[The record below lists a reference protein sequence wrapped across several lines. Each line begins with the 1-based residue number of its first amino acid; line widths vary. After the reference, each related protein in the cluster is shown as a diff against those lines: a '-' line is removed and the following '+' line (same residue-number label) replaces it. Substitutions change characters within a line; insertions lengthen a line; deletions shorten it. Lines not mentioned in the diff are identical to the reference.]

1 MPTPKR
7 IADIKSALLHPATTS
22 HFEVGIGLPKKLTS
36 GGFLSDNGIN
46 LTTTNLDRLNLMCCD
61 ATLPGSNLATL
72 EVTGDFHGVTEKH
85 AYRRIYD
92 DRIDLTFYVDADFYL
107 PIRVFETW
115 MKFISQESSEKP
127 QPERGNITSAYD
139 NYFYRFQYIDEYSA
153 SGLHVTKFEKSSYG
167 KGQYLR
173 YDFVKSYPISI
184 SSMPV
189 SYESS
194 NLLKCTVSMAYI
206 RYVLNK
212 VADPGAPGNPST
224 PIEQAGYN
232 DGFASNS
239 EFFNQDDAYQV
250 AWGASGY
257 TGSPDSKHT
266 KFARSMQ
273 AKLSGQFDPE
283 HASQF
288 D

>member
-36 GGFLSDNGIN
+36 GGFLTDNGIN

-92 DRIDLTFYVDADFYL
+92 DRIDLTFYVDADYYL

-115 MKFISQESSEKP
+115 MKFIAQESSDTR
-127 QPERGNITSAYD
+127 QPERGGATSKD
-139 NYFYRFQYIDEYSA
+139 KHYFYRFQYIDEYSA
-153 SGLHVTKFEKSSYG
+153 SGLHVTKFERSSYG
-167 KGQYLR
+167 KGSSLR
-173 YDFVKSYPISI
+173 YDFIKSYPISI

-212 VADPGAPGNPST
+212 VADPGTPGNPST

-232 DGFASNS
+232 DGFAY
-239 EFFNQDDAYQV
+239 ELFNQDNTYQV
-250 AWGASGY
+250 DWGASGY

-266 KFARSMQ
+266 KFARSLQ
-273 AKLSGQFDPE
+273 AKLSGQFNPE